1 MSHDFVKSIRIWIGF
16 ALLCIASVPC
26 QAATWAD
33 SLFSERGHDFGTVPR
48 GVVVKHSFMLTN
60 KLNEIITILEVHA
73 SCGCTTGRLSATT
86 IPPGGTAIVEAQMDT
101 RNFVNRK
108 ATTLFVSLATASGR
122 QAEVRL
128 AVVSTILSDIVLNPG
143 SVDFGLTVRGNAQGA
158 RVTIDRL
165 GSSSWKVER
174 MISNS
179 KVLDFKTTK
188 LVETYRSNDRVG
200 YAVQMSLRPDAP
212 IGPFR
217 DEIRLITNDPL
228 TSSIPINVG
237 GQVLGGLS
245 VSPNVL
251 SLGQVAGNGLVQGRF
266 LVRGAKPFAIVKVE
280 GAGDGFEIAPI
291 DSKMK
296 KTIHLITVSYR
307 PNANS
312 AKGDFRRVFR
322 ASTDVPNEPP
332 LEMIATAHVEP

>member
-1 MSHDFVKSIRIWIGF
+1 MGRIFSKSFRVWVGFVLACG
-16 ALLCIASVPC
+16 AVGQCH
-26 QAATWAD
+26 AANWAD

-48 GVVVKHSFMLTN
+48 GVVVNHPFVITN
-60 KLNEIITILEVHA
+60 RLNEILTILEVHA
-73 SCGCTTGRLSATT
+73 SCGCTKGRVSATT
-86 IPPGGTAIVEAQMDT
+86 IPPGGTAVVEAQMDT

-143 SVDFGLTVRGNAQGA
+143 SVDFGLTVRGNAPSA
-158 RVTIDRL
+158 TVTIDRL
-165 GSSSWKVER
+165 GSSGWKIER

-200 YAVQMSLRPDAP
+200 YAVQMSLRADAP

-228 TSSIPINVG
+228 TASIPINVG

-251 SLGQVAGNGLVQGRF
+251 SLGQVAGDGLVQGRF
-266 LVRGAKPFAIVKVE
+266 LVRGAKPFAILQVA

-291 DSKMK
+291 DPKMK

-307 PNANS
+307 PKANS
-312 AKGDFRRVFR
+312 AKGDIRRVFH
-322 ASTDVPNEPP
+322 ASTDVSSEPP
-332 LEMIATAHVEP
+332 LELITTAHVEP